1 MYRIEPGVT
10 PGYERIWSVAS
21 SAYVLSGL
29 AAPVMVMPSSQP
41 LLLVNATYRGFA
53 NDHWHG
59 SLRFLRGSGGILPV
73 NVVGLDNYAA
83 GIAPCEESSSW
94 PVEALKAQA
103 VAARS
108 YAYRTRNTDPSVGV
122 WDTKD
127 DAANQTYCP
136 IEREGANSIA
146 AVSGTSREIVT
157 YGGSVA
163 STFYSASSGGRTS
176 TMQASWG
183 SSFGYP
189 YLVPVDDTYD
199 AAGGLNPNHTWAP
212 RVFGPTALAQAFGL
226 GGEISAVDNVVDAP
240 SLRILS
246 LVLHTPSGTS
256 VTRTSGQAFTAL
268 SLRSTYF
275 RLLGL
280 TLIAPARVAN
290 GSTFSVTGRAWP
302 RPTVLRLQVK
312 LDGTSTWLTAPT
324 AVHMAA
330 NGTFTVRRV
339 QHQSVSYRLVRTS
352 GVSPVV
358 HVTITAPA
366 NPHAIPAVG

>member
-1 MYRIEPGVT
+1 M
-10 PGYERIWSVAS
+10 
-21 SAYVLSGL
+21 
-29 AAPVMVMPSSQP
+29 
-41 LLLVNATYRGFA
+41 
-53 NDHWHG
+53 
-59 SLRFLRGSGGILPV
+59 
-73 NVVGLDNYAA
+73 
-83 GIAPCEESSSW
+83 
-94 PVEALKAQA
+94 
-103 VAARS
+103 
-108 YAYRTRNTDPSVGV
+108 
-122 WDTKD
+122 
-127 DAANQTYCP
+127 
-136 IEREGANSIA
+136 
-146 AVSGTSREIVT
+146 
-157 YGGSVA
+157 
-163 STFYSASSGGRTS
+163 
-176 TMQASWG
+176 
-183 SSFGYP
+183 
-189 YLVPVDDTYD
+189 
-199 AAGGLNPNHTWAP
+199 
-212 RVFGPTALAQAFGL
+212 
-226 GGEISAVDNVVDAP
+226 SAVDNDVDAP
-240 SLRILS
+240 SLRITRWCS
-246 LVLHTPSGTS
+246 TRPAARS

-275 RLLGL
+275 RLLGV